1 MINSTELL
9 VTPATDPA
17 ITRTIAR
24 RAATS
29 REDYTPYAA
38 FNWETALAGF
48 DLNFAYPDYYLHGYH
63 GVELSKN
70 GYLSPAGAL
79 SWDPVIRET
88 FAYLQVPGFTQEA
101 VTDKI
106 IKETVNGL
114 SRTPRR
120 ILDLGTGTGHA
131 AFAFANYY
139 AGAQVTGVD
148 VAPHML
154 AVANFKAQQRALSGR
169 VQFRQASAHASGAK
183 PSEYDLITAWAL
195 FHEVPTD
202 WTRRILREA
211 YRVCAYGGTFVIYD
225 AFEKKTVRI
234 IPFPEPY
241 LREFQHLDFKA
252 ELSAAGFTQV
262 ELHSLP
268 EGNWYATAR
277 KL

>member
-1 MINSTELL
+1 MINPTEIL

-17 ITRTIAR
+17 ITRTISR

-29 REDYTPYAA
+29 REDYASYAG
-38 FNWETALAGF
+38 FNWETALAPF
-48 DLNFAYPDYYLHGYH
+48 NLNFAYPDYYLHGYH
-63 GVELSKN
+63 GVELIKN
-70 GYLSPAGAL
+70 GYLSPSGAL

-88 FAYLQVPGFTQEA
+88 FAYLQVPGFTQDA
-101 VTDKI
+101 VTERI
-106 IKETVNGL
+106 IKETVAGL
-114 SRTPRR
+114 SITPRR

-139 AGAQVTGVD
+139 TGAQLTGID
-148 VAPHML
+148 LAPHML
-154 AVANFKAQQRALSGR
+154 AVAEFKAQGR
-169 VQFRQASAHASGAK
+169 GLGERVKFRQASADASGAK
-183 PSEYDLITAWAL
+183 PGQFDLITAWAL
-195 FHEVPTD
+195 FHEVPAD
-202 WTRRILREA
+202 FTRRILREA

-252 ELSAAGFTQV
+252 ELSAAGFSQV